1 MKLKAQASLPSF
13 LIITLLI
20 LIVISTLGY
29 AGINEMFSAERERN
43 LNYNW
48 ALLQNGLNE
57 ALIRLARNKNI
68 NGESFILN
76 FPFGSVSTTIYQSS
90 SNVIVDLEARPSGLL
105 SLKKRAEAILKVDSF
120 GVINFISFKEK

>member
-43 LNYNW
+43 LNYDW